1 MVPQLASAA
10 VVRGEQA
17 TSQPARSHP
26 TPLTVW
32 FVGPPGAPPASRL
45 AKLGALVGGGGRR
58 GGSERGERGRA
69 LTPAIEWS
77 AAAPA
82 DAGPAAAALA
92 ALAAA
97 AFAAAALLFKFFAA
111 AL

>member
-1 MVPQLASAA
+1 MRGLEAHGESPKSGALPMSSAPICRLSRVGADPPPMVPQLASAA

-45 AKLGALVGGGGRR
+45 AKLGALYY
-58 GGSERGERGRA
+58 STIIQE
-69 LTPAIEWS
+69 S
-77 AAAPA
+77 Q
-82 DAGPAAAALA
+82 LA
-92 ALAAA
+92 
-97 AFAAAALLFKFFAA
+97 
-111 AL
+111 